1 MRKILVLLMVFV
13 LVTGALFAAGKA
25 EAKKDGVIT
34 IGMTVPGLEFPFFI
48 TMQDEA
54 KAHAA
59 EIGVNLL
66 THDSQ
71 NASSKQMEAIENY
84 IAQKVDGILISP
96 ITEDSLVPAIEAAVA
111 AGIPV
116 ATVDRKANTDV
127 IVAHVGADNVEGGR
141 AAGRFVVERL
151 GNKGRVIELEG
162 TPGASPAIDR
172 KAGFDEIVNASNVQI
187 IVSQTADFSRS
198 KAQNVMENLI
208 QAYPNFDAVF
218 GANDEMIIG
227 AIEAMLSAG
236 IDPAT
241 KVTIGFDADTDAF
254 VYMKEG
260 KLNATID
267 QYPGQQANRA
277 MDLLVDYIKT
287 GKKPAEQLQFISPLP
302 VTE

>member
-1 MRKILVLLMVFV
+1 MKKVLVLLMV
-13 LVTGALFAAGKA
+13 LVTLTGSIFAAGQL
-25 EAKKDGVIT
+25 ETKKEGIT
-34 IGMTVPGLEFPFFI
+34 IGMTVPGLQFPFFI

-54 KAHAA
+54 VAHAK
-59 EIGVNLL
+59 EIGVTLL

-71 NASSKQMEAIENY
+71 NNSAMQMAAVENY

-141 AAGRFVVERL
+141 SAGRFVVEML
-151 GNKGRVIELEG
+151 GNKGTVIELEG

-172 KAGFDEIVNASNVQI
+172 KAGFDEIVNASNVRI
-187 IVSQTADFSRS
+187 LVSQTADFSRS

-208 QAYPNFDAVF
+208 QVYPNFDAVF

-241 KVTIGFDADTDAF
+241 KVTIGFDADSDAF
-254 VYMKEG
+254 VYMREG

-287 GKKPAEQLQFISPLP
+287 GRRPAEKLQFISPLP
-302 VTE
+302 VTK

>member
-1 MRKILVLLMVFV
+1 MRKFLVVLMV
-13 LVTGALFAAGKA
+13 LVTLTGTIFAAGQV
-25 EAKKDGVIT
+25 EAAKEGIT
-34 IGMTVPGLEFPFFI
+34 IGMTVPGLQFPFFI

-54 KAHAA
+54 VAHAK

-71 NASSKQMEAIENY
+71 NNSAMQMAAIENY

-127 IVAHVGADNVEGGR
+127 ILAHVGADNVEGGR
-141 AAGRFVVERL
+141 AAGRFVVEML
-151 GNKGRVIELEG
+151 GNKGTVIELEG

-172 KAGFDEIVNASNVQI
+172 KAGFDEIVNASNVRI
-187 IVSQTADFSRS
+187 LVSQTADFSRS

-208 QAYPNFDAVF
+208 QVYPNFDAVF

-241 KVTIGFDADTDAF
+241 KVTIGFDADSDAF

-287 GKKPAEQLQFISPLP
+287 GRRPAEKLQFISPLP